1 MVVQY
6 VGDSWLYICCNEITM
21 YTKYSTDDGNS
32 DNKLSVVIFPIKY
45 FAQIIKY
52 DVMWS
57 DKISK
62 K

>member
-1 MVVQY
+1 MVVEY
-6 VGDSWLYICCNEITM
+6 VGDSWLYICCNQITM
-21 YTKYSTDDGNS
+21 YTIISTNDGNS
-32 DNKLSVVIFPIKY
+32 DKLSVVIFPIKY